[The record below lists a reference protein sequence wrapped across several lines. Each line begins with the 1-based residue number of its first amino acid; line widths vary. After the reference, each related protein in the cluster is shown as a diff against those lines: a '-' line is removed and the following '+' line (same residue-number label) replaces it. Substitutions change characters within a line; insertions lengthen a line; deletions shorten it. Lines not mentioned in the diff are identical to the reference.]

1 MRTTDQL
8 RQPQPPAA
16 GETLIEEGI
25 VTALIPASGG
35 KPSQA
40 TVRLEIG
47 EHCGQCAANV
57 LCRPADGDRR
67 MMDVL
72 DPIGVAV
79 GDRVQ
84 VAVPGGAVLKA
95 SLLVYG
101 LPLLLLLAGVGI
113 GMFIWPEG
121 RPMRDLWSFLLGI
134 GLAAAALPFVRHA
147 VRRAESGGG
156 RILPARIVGVC
167 GDTETARE

>member
-1 MRTTDQL
+1 MRTIDRS
-8 RQPQPPAA
+8 RQPTPPAA

-25 VTALIPASGG
+25 VTALIPARVNQ
-35 KPSQA
+35 PAQA
-40 TVRLEIG
+40 TVRLETG
-47 EHCGQCAANV
+47 EHCERCAANV
-57 LCRPADGDRR
+57 LCRPTDGDRR

-101 LPLLLLLAGVGI
+101 LPLLLLLAGVVI

-121 RPMRDLWSFLLGI
+121 RPMRDLWSFLLGV
-134 GLAAAALPFVRHA
+134 GLAAAALPWVRHV

-167 GDTETARE
+167 GER